1 VNPRQDVTESDG
13 SVRPYNDTGFRMP
26 PTESTTYSPR
36 PNPPQPRTID
46 CLHMDD
52 VKTTTPSSRLRGV
65 NYITIDFDKVNQRH
79 LNDIRRNIRVDW
91 RKKMRRGGNLWHA

>member
-1 VNPRQDVTESDG
+1 MNPRQDVIESDG
-13 SVRPYNDTGFRMP
+13 SVRPYNDTGFRML

-79 LNDIRRNIRVDW
+79 LNDIRRNIRV
-91 RKKMRRGGNLWHA
+91 RLEKENAERG

>member
-1 VNPRQDVTESDG
+1 MNPRQDVIESDG

-36 PNPPQPRTID
+36 PNPPQLRTID

-79 LNDIRRNIRVDW
+79 LNDIRRNIRV
-91 RKKMRRGGNLWHA
+91 RLEKENAERG